1 MRNKLPHVRAQRR
14 LALLHLSAVIGMAIS
29 APIKMFRQP
38 EAEPIATISHDPLL
52 GDAREF
58 LADIFA
64 RRGPV
69 IVGPISLL
77 QRHFSLGY
85 GRAITLAVNLEKLNV
100 WSIYH
105 DRAGM
110 RSARK
115 GPENG
120 HGEK

>member
-1 MRNKLPHVRAQRR
+1 MKLPHVGEPRR
-14 LALLHLSAVIGMAIS
+14 RALLLVSALIGIAIS

-38 EAEPIATISHDPLL
+38 AAEPVATMPHDPLL
-52 GDAREF
+52 GDAHEL
-58 LADIFA
+58 LADIFE

-110 RSARK
+110 RSARR
-115 GPENG
+115 GPGNG
-120 HGEK
+120 GRKQ